1 MEIRHLQYFIAL
13 AEEGKFTAAAQRMN
27 IVQSGLSVAIKELE
41 QELGSQL
48 VTRTTRTV
56 SLTAAGE
63 LFLEHA
69 RGCLMLLNDGIQ
81 AVRSQDGVVRGRLH
95 LGILQSLT
103 PYVQLA
109 ALLQQF
115 HSSYPEVEFAVRAL
129 STEAVPSLVR
139 SGYVDL
145 SFHAIV
151 AKEQWPGVQVIPYA
165 QDSLVAI
172 CSSKHALA
180 RSSSVR
186 LEALSH
192 ESFVDLTPDR
202 ALRKLVD
209 QVFTEHH
216 LRRSTVYQV
225 SDIETH
231 LYLVAHGLGV
241 AIVPSA
247 LARSS
252 ASSRHLHTL
261 RILSKPPKLPKW
273 RLAILTRPSRNDIPG
288 KTTVE
293 LFLETLAGFS
303 RMPKPK
309 VETSPMHLPH
319 PDSVP

>member
-1 MEIRHLQYFIAL
+1 MEMRHLQHFIAL

-27 IVQSGLSVAIKELE
+27 IVQSGLSVSIKELE

-48 VTRTTRTV
+48 VTRTTRHV

-69 RGCLMLLNDGIQ
+69 RGSLTLLNDGVQ

-95 LGILQSLT
+95 LGILRSLT

-109 ALLQQF
+109 SLLQRF

-129 STEAVPSLVR
+129 STEAVPGLVR

-145 SFHAIV
+145 SFHAVIG
-151 AKEQWPGVQVIPYA
+151 KERWPGVQVIPFA

-172 CSSKHALA
+172 CSGNHALA
-180 RSSSVR
+180 GNNGVR
-186 LEALSH
+186 LEVLSQ
-192 ESFVDLTPDR
+192 ESFVDLTPER

-209 QVFTEHH
+209 QVFTQHH
-216 LRRSTVYQV
+216 LSRSSVYQV
-225 SDIETH
+225 SEIETQ
-231 LYLVAHGLGV
+231 LDIVAHDLGV

-252 ASSRHLHTL
+252 TASHHLHTM
-261 RILSKPPKLPKW
+261 RILSPPPKLPKW
-273 RLAILTRPSRNDIPG
+273 RIAILTRPRRNGIPG

-293 LFLETLAGFS
+293 LFLETLAELS
-303 RMPKPK
+303 QMPKPTGE
-309 VETSPMHLPH
+309 V
-319 PDSVP
+319 

>member
-1 MEIRHLQYFIAL
+1 MEIRHLQHFIAL
-13 AEEGKFTAAAQRMN
+13 AEEGKFTIAARRMN
-27 IVQSGLSVAIKELE
+27 IVQSGLSVSIKELE

-48 VTRTTRTV
+48 VTRTTRKV

-69 RGCLMLLNDGIQ
+69 RGCLRLLNDGVQ

-109 ALLQQF
+109 ALLQRF
-115 HSSYPEVEFAVRAL
+115 HSSYPEVEFAVHAL
-129 STEAVPSLVR
+129 STEAVPALVR

-145 SFHAIV
+145 SFQAIIG
-151 AKEQWPGVQVIPYA
+151 KEQWPGVQVIPYA

-180 RSSSVR
+180 KSRSVR
-186 LEALSH
+186 LEMLSH
-192 ESFVDLTPDR
+192 ESFVDLTPER

-209 QVFTEHH
+209 EVFTQHH
-216 LRRSTVYQV
+216 LPRSSVYQV
-225 SDIETH
+225 SDVETQ
-231 LYLVAHGLGV
+231 LYFVAHGLGV

-252 ASSRHLHTL
+252 TASHHLHTL
-261 RILSKPPKLPKW
+261 RILTRPPKLPKW
-273 RLAILTRPSRNDIPG
+273 RIAILTRPRRNGISG

-293 LFLETLAGFS
+293 LFLETLAALS
-303 RMPKPK
+303 QTPKPAGA
-309 VETSPMHLPH
+309 T
-319 PDSVP
+319 

>member
-1 MEIRHLQYFIAL
+1 MEIRHLQHFIAL
-13 AEEGKFTAAAQRMN
+13 AEEGKFTTAAQRMH
-27 IVQSGLSVAIKELE
+27 IVQSGLSVSIKELE

-48 VTRTTRTV
+48 VTRTTRKV
-56 SLTAAGE
+56 SLTPAGE

-69 RGCLMLLNDGIQ
+69 RGCLALLNDGVQ

-103 PYVQLA
+103 PYLQLA
-109 ALLQQF
+109 ALLQRF

-129 STEAVPSLVR
+129 STEAIPSLVR

-145 SFHAIV
+145 SFQPIIG
-151 AKEQWPGVQVIPYA
+151 KEQWPGVEVIPYA

-180 RSSSVR
+180 RSRSVR
-186 LEALSH
+186 LETLSR
-192 ESFVDLTPDR
+192 ESFVDLTPER

-209 QVFTEHH
+209 QVFTQHH
-216 LRRSTVYQV
+216 LPRSIVYQV
-225 SDIETH
+225 SDIETQ
-231 LYLVAHGLGV
+231 LYFVAHGLGV

-252 ASSRHLHTL
+252 TTSHHLHTL
-261 RILSKPPKLPKW
+261 RILSQPPKLPKW
-273 RLAILTRPSRNDIPG
+273 RIAILTRPKRKDIPG

-293 LFLETLAGFS
+293 LFLETLAELS
-303 RMPKPK
+303 HMAKQSS
-309 VETSPMHLPH
+309 ES
-319 PDSVP
+319 

>member
-1 MEIRHLQYFIAL
+1 VEIPHLQHFIAL
-13 AEEGKFTAAAQRMN
+13 AEEGKFTTAARRMN
-27 IVQSGLSVAIKELE
+27 IVQSGLSVSIKELE

-48 VTRTTRTV
+48 VTRTTRKV

-69 RGCLMLLNDGIQ
+69 RGCLALLKDGVQ
-81 AVRSQDGVVRGRLH
+81 AVRSQDGIVRGRVH

-109 ALLQQF
+109 ALLQRF
-115 HSSYPEVEFAVRAL
+115 RSSYPEVEFAVRAL
-129 STEAVPSLVR
+129 STEEVPALVR

-145 SFHAIV
+145 SFQAVIG
-151 AKEQWPGVQVIPYA
+151 KERWPGVQVIPFA

-180 RSSSVR
+180 KSSSVR
-186 LEALSH
+186 LEMLSH
-192 ESFVDLTPDR
+192 DSFVDLTPER
-202 ALRKLVD
+202 ALRKVVD
-209 QVFTEHH
+209 QVFTQHH
-216 LRRSTVYQV
+216 LSRSSVYQV
-225 SDIETH
+225 SDVETQ
-231 LYLVAHGLGV
+231 LYFVAHGLGV

-252 ASSRHLHTL
+252 TESHHLHTL
-261 RILSKPPKLPKW
+261 RILTQPPKLPKW
-273 RLAILTRPSRNDIPG
+273 RIAILTRPRRNDIPG

-303 RMPKPK
+303 RIAKPTGERLK
-309 VETSPMHLPH
+309 SCQLY
-319 PDSVP
+319 

>member
-1 MEIRHLQYFIAL
+1 MELRHLQHFISL
-13 AEEGKFTAAAQRMN
+13 AEEGKFTAAARRMN
-27 IVQSGLSVAIKELE
+27 IVQSGLSVSIKELE

-48 VTRTTRTV
+48 VMRTTRKV

-69 RGCLMLLNDGIQ
+69 RGCLALLNDGVQ
-81 AVRSQDGVVRGRLH
+81 TVRSQDGIVRGRLH
-95 LGILQSLT
+95 LGILQSLI

-109 ALLQQF
+109 GLLQRF

-129 STEAVPSLVR
+129 STEAIPTLVR
-139 SGYVDL
+139 SGSVDL
-145 SFHAIV
+145 SFQAIIG
-151 AKEQWPGVQVIPYA
+151 KEQWPGIQVIPYA

-186 LEALSH
+186 LEMLSR
-192 ESFVDLTPDR
+192 ESFVDLTPER

-216 LRRSTVYQV
+216 LLRSSVYQV
-225 SDIETH
+225 SDVETQ
-231 LYLVAHGLGV
+231 LYFVAHGLGI

-252 ASSRHLHTL
+252 TASHHLHML
-261 RILSKPPKLPKW
+261 RILSQPPKLPKW
-273 RLAILTRPSRNDIPG
+273 RIAILTRPRRNDIPG
-288 KTTVE
+288 KTAVE
-293 LFLETLAGFS
+293 LFLQTLAEFWG
-303 RMPKPK
+303 
-309 VETSPMHLPH
+309 
-319 PDSVP
+319 

>member
-1 MEIRHLQYFIAL
+1 MDIRHLQHFIAL
-13 AEEGKFTAAAQRMN
+13 AEEGKFTTAARRMN
-27 IVQSGLSVAIKELE
+27 IVQSGLSMSIKELE

-48 VTRTTRTV
+48 VTRTTRKV

-63 LFLEHA
+63 LFLQHA
-69 RGCLMLLNDGIQ
+69 RGCLTLLNDGVQ

-103 PYVQLA
+103 PYLPLA
-109 ALLQQF
+109 ALLQRF
-115 HSSYPEVEFAVRAL
+115 HALYPEVEFALRAV
-129 STEAVPSLVR
+129 STEAVPALVR

-145 SFHAIV
+145 SFQAIIG
-151 AKEQWPGVQVIPYA
+151 KERWPGVQVIPYA

-180 RSSSVR
+180 KSSRVR

-202 ALRKLVD
+202 ALRKVVD
-209 QVFTEHH
+209 QIFAQHH
-216 LRRSTVYQV
+216 LSRSSVYQV

-231 LYLVAHGLGV
+231 LYLVRHGLGV

-252 ASSRHLHTL
+252 NESHRLHIL
-261 RILSKPPKLPKW
+261 RIVNQAPMLPKW
-273 RLAILTRPSRNDIPG
+273 RIAILMRPRRTDVPG

-293 LFLETLAGFS
+293 LFLETLAGLS
-303 RMPKPK
+303 QAAKPA
-309 VETSPMHLPH
+309 VAT
-319 PDSVP
+319 

>member
-1 MEIRHLQYFIAL
+1 MEIRHLQHFIAL
-13 AEEGKFTAAAQRMN
+13 AEEGKFTAAARRMN
-27 IVQSGLSVAIKELE
+27 IVQSGLSVSIKELE

-48 VTRTTRTV
+48 VTRTTRKV

-69 RGCLMLLNDGIQ
+69 RGCLTLLNDGVQ

-109 ALLQQF
+109 ALLQRF
-115 HSSYPEVEFAVRAL
+115 HSSYPEVEFALRAL
-129 STEAVPSLVR
+129 STETIPALVR

-145 SFHAIV
+145 SFQVIIG
-151 AKEQWPGVQVIPYA
+151 KERWPGVQVIPYA

-172 CSSKHALA
+172 CSRKHALA
-180 RSSSVR
+180 KSSSVR
-186 LEALSH
+186 LEMLSH
-192 ESFVDLTPDR
+192 ESFVDLTSER

-209 QVFTEHH
+209 QVFTQHH
-216 LRRSTVYQV
+216 LPRLSVYQV
-225 SDIETH
+225 SDIETQ
-231 LYLVAHGLGV
+231 LYFVAHGLGV

-252 ASSRHLHTL
+252 TESHHLHTL
-261 RILSKPPKLPKW
+261 RILSQSPKLPKW
-273 RLAILTRPSRNDIPG
+273 RIAILTRPRGSGIPG

-293 LFLETLAGFS
+293 LFLETLSELS
-303 RMPKPK
+303 RMANTAIK
-309 VETSPMHLPH
+309 T
-319 PDSVP
+319 

>member
-1 MEIRHLQYFIAL
+1 MEIRHLQHFIAL
-13 AEEGKFTAAAQRMN
+13 AEEGKFTTAAQRMN
-27 IVQSGLSVAIKELE
+27 IVQSGLSVSIKELE

-48 VTRTTRTV
+48 VTRTTRKV

-69 RGCLMLLNDGIQ
+69 RDCLMLLNDGIQ

-103 PYVQLA
+103 
-109 ALLQQF
+109 
-115 HSSYPEVEFAVRAL
+115 
-129 STEAVPSLVR
+129 VPALVR

-145 SFHAIV
+145 SFQAIIG
-151 AKEQWPGVQVIPYA
+151 KERWPGVQVIPYA

-180 RSSSVR
+180 KTNSVQ
-186 LEALSH
+186 LEILSH
-192 ESFVDLTPDR
+192 ESFVDLTPER

-209 QVFTEHH
+209 QIFTQHH
-216 LRRSTVYQV
+216 LPRSSVYQV
-225 SDIETH
+225 SDVETQ
-231 LYLVAHGLGV
+231 LDFVAHGLGV

-252 ASSRHLHTL
+252 TASHRHHTL
-261 RILSKPPKLPKW
+261 RILSPPPKLPKW
-273 RLAILTRPSRNDIPG
+273 RIAMLKRPKRNDIPG

-293 LFLETLAGFS
+293 LFLETLAELS
-303 RMPKPK
+303 R
-309 VETSPMHLPH
+309 
-319 PDSVP
+319 

>member
-1 MEIRHLQYFIAL
+1 MEIRHLQHFIAL
-13 AEEGKFTAAAQRMN
+13 AEEGKFTTAARRMN
-27 IVQSGLSVAIKELE
+27 IVQSGLSVSIKELE

-48 VTRTTRTV
+48 VTRTTRKV

-69 RGCLMLLNDGIQ
+69 RGCLMLLNDGVQ

-95 LGILQSLT
+95 LGILQSLI

-109 ALLQQF
+109 ALLQRF
-115 HSSYPEVEFAVRAL
+115 HSLYPEVEFAVRAL
-129 STEAVPSLVR
+129 STEAVPALVR

-145 SFHAIV
+145 SFQAITG
-151 AKEQWPGVQVIPYA
+151 KEQWPGVQVIPYA

-180 RSSSVR
+180 KSSSVR
-186 LEALSH
+186 LETLSH
-192 ESFVDLTPDR
+192 ESFVDLTPER

-209 QVFTEHH
+209 QIFTQHH
-216 LRRSTVYQV
+216 LSRSSVYQV
-225 SDIETH
+225 SDIETQ
-231 LYLVAHGLGV
+231 LYFVAHGLGV

-252 ASSRHLHTL
+252 KELHHLHTL
-261 RILSKPPKLPKW
+261 RLLSPPPKLPKW
-273 RLAILTRPSRNDIPG
+273 RLAILTRPRRNDIPG

-293 LFLETLAGFS
+293 LFLETLAELSGV
-303 RMPKPK
+303 PKSDGK
-309 VETSPMHLPH
+309 T
-319 PDSVP
+319 

>member
-1 MEIRHLQYFIAL
+1 VEIRHLQHFIAL
-13 AEEGKFTAAAQRMN
+13 AEEGKFTTAARRMN
-27 IVQSGLSVAIKELE
+27 IVQSGLSVSIKELE

-48 VTRTTRTV
+48 VARTTRKV
-56 SLTAAGE
+56 SLTATVE

-69 RGCLMLLNDGIQ
+69 RGCLALLKDGVQ
-81 AVRSQDGVVRGRLH
+81 AVRSQDGIVRGRVH

-109 ALLQQF
+109 ALLQRF

-129 STEAVPSLVR
+129 STEEVPALVR

-145 SFHAIV
+145 SFQAVIG
-151 AKEQWPGVQVIPYA
+151 KERWPGVQVIPYA

-180 RSSSVR
+180 KSSSVR
-186 LEALSH
+186 LEMLSH
-192 ESFVDLTPDR
+192 ESFVDLTPER

-209 QVFTEHH
+209 QVFTQHH
-216 LRRSTVYQV
+216 LLRSSVYQV
-225 SDIETH
+225 SDVETQ
-231 LYLVAHGLGV
+231 LYFVAHGLGV

-252 ASSRHLHTL
+252 TASHHLHTL
-261 RILSKPPKLPKW
+261 RLLSQPPKLPKW
-273 RLAILTRPSRNDIPG
+273 RIAILTRPRRNDIPG
-288 KTTVE
+288 KTTVG

-303 RMPKPK
+303 GIAKPTG
-309 VETSPMHLPH
+309 ETLESCQLY
-319 PDSVP
+319 

>member
-1 MEIRHLQYFIAL
+1 
-13 AEEGKFTAAAQRMN
+13 
-27 IVQSGLSVAIKELE
+27 
-41 QELGSQL
+41 
-48 VTRTTRTV
+48 
-56 SLTAAGE
+56 LTAAGE

-69 RGCLMLLNDGIQ
+69 RGCLALLNDGVQ

-109 ALLQQF
+109 ALLQRF

-129 STEAVPSLVR
+129 STEAVPALVR

-145 SFHAIV
+145 SFQAILG
-151 AKEQWPGVQVIPYA
+151 KERWPGVQVIPYA

-180 RSSSVR
+180 RKSSVQ
-186 LEALSH
+186 LEVLSH
-192 ESFVDLTPDR
+192 ESFVDLTPER

-209 QVFTEHH
+209 QIFTQHH
-216 LRRSTVYQV
+216 LPRSSVYQV
-225 SDIETH
+225 SDIETQ
-231 LYLVAHGLGV
+231 LYFVAHGLGV

-252 ASSRHLHTL
+252 TASHHLHTL
-261 RILSKPPKLPKW
+261 RILSQAPTLPKW
-273 RLAILTRPSRNDIPG
+273 RIAILTRPRRNDIPG

-293 LFLETLAGFS
+293 LFLETLAELS
-303 RMPKPK
+303 RTTRTTG
-309 VETSPMHLPH
+309 ET
-319 PDSVP
+319 

>member
-1 MEIRHLQYFIAL
+1 MEIRHLQHFIAL
-13 AEEGKFTAAAQRMN
+13 AEEGKFTTAAQRMN
-27 IVQSGLSVAIKELE
+27 IVQSGLSMSIKELE
-41 QELGSQL
+41 QELGSRL
-48 VTRTTRTV
+48 VTRTTRKV

-69 RGCLMLLNDGIQ
+69 RRCLTLLNDGVQ

-109 ALLQQF
+109 ALLQRF
-115 HSSYPEVEFAVRAL
+115 HSSYPAVEFAVHAL
-129 STEAVPSLVR
+129 STEAVPALVR

-145 SFHAIV
+145 SFQAIIG
-151 AKEQWPGVQVIPYA
+151 KERWPGVQVIPYA

-180 RSSSVR
+180 KSRSVR
-186 LEALSH
+186 LEMLSL
-192 ESFVDLTPDR
+192 ESFVDLTPER

-209 QVFTEHH
+209 QVFAQHH
-216 LRRSTVYQV
+216 LSRSTVYQV

-231 LYLVAHGLGV
+231 LYFVAHGLGV

-252 ASSRHLHTL
+252 AESRHLHTL
-261 RILSKPPKLPKW
+261 RIVSQHPKLPKW
-273 RLAILTRPSRNDIPG
+273 RLAILTRPRRSDLPG

-293 LFLETLAGFS
+293 LFLETLAGLS
-303 RMPKPK
+303 RMTKPT
-309 VETSPMHLPH
+309 VGT
-319 PDSVP
+319 

>member
-1 MEIRHLQYFIAL
+1 MEIRHLQHFIAL
-13 AEEGKFTAAAQRMN
+13 AEEGKFTTAAQRLH
-27 IVQSGLSVAIKELE
+27 IVQSGLSVSIKELE

-48 VTRTTRTV
+48 VMRTTRKV
-56 SLTAAGE
+56 SLTAAGKI
-63 LFLEHA
+63 FLEHA
-69 RGCLMLLNDGIQ
+69 RGCLTLLNDGVQ

-109 ALLQQF
+109 ALLQRF

-129 STEAVPSLVR
+129 STEAVPALVR

-145 SFHAIV
+145 SFQPIV
-151 AKEQWPGVQVIPYA
+151 GKERWPGVQVIPYA

-172 CSSKHALA
+172 CSSKHELA
-180 RSSSVR
+180 RSSTVR

-192 ESFVDLTPDR
+192 ESFVDLTPER

-209 QVFTEHH
+209 QIFTQHH
-216 LRRSTVYQV
+216 LPRSSVCEV
-225 SDIETH
+225 SDVETH
-231 LYLVAHGLGV
+231 LHFVAHGLGV

-252 ASSRHLHTL
+252 TESHHLHTL
-261 RILSKPPKLPKW
+261 RIVSQPPKLPKW
-273 RLAILTRPSRNDIPG
+273 RIAILTRPRRSDIPG

-293 LFLETLAGFS
+293 LFLETLAGL
-303 RMPKPK
+303 
-309 VETSPMHLPH
+309 SPMAKPTG
-319 PDSVP
+319 

>member
-1 MEIRHLQYFIAL
+1 MELRHLQHFISL
-13 AEEGKFTAAAQRMN
+13 AEEGKFTAAARRMN
-27 IVQSGLSVAIKELE
+27 IVQSGLSVSIKELE

-48 VTRTTRTV
+48 VMRTTRKV

-69 RGCLMLLNDGIQ
+69 RGCLALLNDGVQ
-81 AVRSQDGVVRGRLH
+81 TVRSQDGIVRGRLH

-109 ALLQQF
+109 ALLQRF
-115 HSSYPEVEFAVRAL
+115 HSSYPKVEFAVRAL
-129 STEAVPSLVR
+129 STEAIPTLVR
-139 SGYVDL
+139 SGSVDL
-145 SFHAIV
+145 SFQAIIG
-151 AKEQWPGVQVIPYA
+151 KEQWPGIQVIPYA

-186 LEALSH
+186 LEMLSR
-192 ESFVDLTPDR
+192 ESFVDLTPER

-216 LRRSTVYQV
+216 LLRSSVYQV
-225 SDIETH
+225 SDVETQ
-231 LYLVAHGLGV
+231 LYFVAHGLGI

-252 ASSRHLHTL
+252 TASHRLHTL
-261 RILSKPPKLPKW
+261 RILSQPPKLPKW
-273 RLAILTRPSRNDIPG
+273 RIAILTRPRRNDIPG

-293 LFLETLAGFS
+293 LFLETLAGV
-303 RMPKPK
+303 RGMTKLTG
-309 VETSPMHLPH
+309 ET
-319 PDSVP
+319 